1 MNRLINGGSNRTCP
15 ICGMSSKQFLDAG
28 IVPRSDARCPFC
40 RSLERHRLSWL
51 FFERKTDIASNPPQA
66 ALHIAPESILE
77 KKLRPLIGEG
87 YVTADLFAE
96 NVDLKMDI
104 TDIQFPD
111 SSFDFIYCSHVL
123 EHVPDDRKAIREFR
137 RVLTAK
143 GIALLL
149 VPITAKETFEDPS
162 IEDPKERLRLFGQ
175 KDHVRRYGPDYVSRL
190 KEEGFK
196 VEEIRGEDFLTST
209 EIEQMGI
216 TPASGELY
224 ICRK

>member
-1 MNRLINGGSNRTCP
+1 
-15 ICGMSSKQFLDAG
+15 MSSKQFLDAG